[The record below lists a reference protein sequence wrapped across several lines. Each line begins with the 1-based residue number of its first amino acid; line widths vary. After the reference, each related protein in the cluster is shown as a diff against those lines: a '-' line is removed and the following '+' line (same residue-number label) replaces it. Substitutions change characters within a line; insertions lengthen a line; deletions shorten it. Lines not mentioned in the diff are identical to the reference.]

1 MTKRFHPRFL
11 AGLIAAGALLV
22 PSAAYGQTADPGAPT
37 AGSPPANQYEI
48 PLQAGRKDAAPP
60 NAQGKGNSNSGSLY
74 RSNNNFGS
82 SSVIPGDPGGG
93 GGGDGGAG
101 GAGGTG
107 DNPTGSASGSG
118 SGSGGSG
125 STNDSNGL
133 DTGAPSELA
142 AYTTIPAAR
151 HPRRR
156 DRHCRRENAP
166 PRRGLAVKTRTS

>member
-1 MTKRFHPRFL
+1 VPKRFHSRLL

-22 PSAAYGQTADPGAPT
+22 PSAAFGQTADQGAPT

-60 NAQGKGNSNSGSLY
+60 NAQGKGNSGSLY

-82 SSVIPGDPGGG
+82 SSVIPGDPGSG

-107 DNPTGSASGSG
+107 DNPNGSASGPNSGSG
-118 SGSGGSG
+118 SGSG
-125 STNDSNGL
+125 NDSNGL

-142 AYTTIPAAR
+142 AYTTIPLLVILGAVIGLAGVR
-151 HPRRR
+151 MRRR
-156 DRHCRRENAP
+156 AE
-166 PRRGLAVKTRTS
+166 V

>member
-1 MTKRFHPRFL
+1 MTKRFHSRLF

-22 PSAAYGQTADPGAPT
+22 PSAASGQTADTGAPT

-82 SSVIPGDPGGG
+82 SSVIPGDPGS

-118 SGSGGSG
+118 SGGDSG
-125 STNDSNGL
+125 SANDSNGL

-142 AYTTIPAAR
+142 AYTTIPLLVILGAVIGIAGVR
-151 HPRRR
+151 MRRR
-156 DRHCRRENAP
+156 AE
-166 PRRGLAVKTRTS
+166 V